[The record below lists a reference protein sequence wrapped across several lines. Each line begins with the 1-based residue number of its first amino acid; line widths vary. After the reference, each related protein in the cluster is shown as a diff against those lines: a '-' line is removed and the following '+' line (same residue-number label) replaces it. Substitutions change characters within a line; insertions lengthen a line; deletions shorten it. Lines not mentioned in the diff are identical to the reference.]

1 MARTYIITFDLL
13 DPTADSEALKEFVKT
28 TDLFEN
34 WWNHI
39 PGVFLVVS
47 ESNPNTISDAV
58 RRYTKDARLLVME
71 VSPSESDGWL
81 ALAAPPR
88 SGRRSVTDSGSPC
101 AGAHDGIPSRDQRI
115 QHRGRV

>member
-81 ALAAPPR
+81 AERGWKWIRNRSRRRPDLAAE
-88 SGRRSVTDSGSPC
+88 
-101 AGAHDGIPSRDQRI
+101 A
-115 QHRGRV
+115 